1 MLLHKIK
8 KFFLGALFEWSI
20 VIFFLIYLFS
30 YSSIGLPSAN
40 EFILVIQN
48 GFETYGLIFLF
59 VGLMLEGLFVFGLYF
74 PGSAIA
80 IMAVITLGRTHN
92 DVFAIILV
100 GVLAMLA
107 ITTVN
112 YLLGKYGYYKVL
124 EKLGAKGS
132 IERMGN
138 RFRKNEK
145 GVILLFS
152 SSPNSLAICSIYAGI
167 VQANFIKYMKWVGT
181 CLFFWISLVSALV
194 FIFLRDYDL
203 ASTGNVQWY
212 AFGILVAWALFESIV
227 AWRQKI
233 KS

>member
-1 MLLHKIK
+1 MATKIK
-8 KFFLGALFEWSI
+8 NMFLGALFEWSI
-20 VIFFLIYLFS
+20 VLFFLVYLLTFRLL
-30 YSSIGLPSAN
+30 GLPSAN
-40 EFILVIQN
+40 EFILIMQT
-48 GFETYGLIFLF
+48 GFENYGLLFLL

-80 IMAVITLGRTHN
+80 IMAVITLGRTYH
-92 DVFAIILV
+92 DVFLVIVV
-100 GVLAMLA
+100 GVVAMLA

-145 GVILLFS
+145 GVIFLFS

-167 VQANFIKYMKWVGT
+167 VRTHFITYMKWVGM
-181 CLFFWISLVSALV
+181 CLLFWISLVSALV
-194 FIFLRDYDL
+194 FIFLRDYDV

-212 AFGILVAWALFESIV
+212 ALGILIAWALWESV
-227 AWRQKI
+227 ASFQVEK
-233 KS
+233 

>member
-1 MLLHKIK
+1 MNIK
-8 KFFLGALFEWSI
+8 RFFLGALFEWSI
-20 VIFFLIYLFS
+20 VLFFLVYLLT
-30 YSSIGLPSAN
+30 YRLLGLPSAN
-40 EFILVIQN
+40 EFILIMQT
-48 GFETYGLIFLF
+48 GFENFGLLFLL

-80 IMAVITLGRTHN
+80 IMAVITLGRTYY
-92 DVFAIILV
+92 DVFLIILV
-100 GVLAMLA
+100 GVLAMIA

-145 GVILLFS
+145 GVIFLFS

-167 VQANFIKYMKWVGT
+167 VRAHFITYMTWVGI
-181 CLFFWISLVSALV
+181 CLFFWISLVSGLV

-212 AFGILVAWALFESIV
+212 ALAILSMWAVWESV
-227 AWRQKI
+227 TSLRSEK
-233 KS
+233 